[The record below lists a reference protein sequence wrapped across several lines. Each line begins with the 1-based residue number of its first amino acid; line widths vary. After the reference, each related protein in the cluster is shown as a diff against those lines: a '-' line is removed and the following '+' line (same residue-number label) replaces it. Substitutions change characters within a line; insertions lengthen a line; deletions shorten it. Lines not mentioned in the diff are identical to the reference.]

1 MISPHNSTTM
11 NTNNTNNT
19 SPKMRRRSST
29 SDMEKFERRTTDK
42 FVTTI
47 DEQDVVS
54 EDAVSLS
61 SNDILE
67 EEDVVT
73 PVSGSL
79 EERDETRE
87 EMKTETVKLR
97 SLYVADKGNRLSQLE
112 LPESNPDNRM
122 ESVVEIEY
130 DL

>member
-79 EERDETRE
+79 EKRDETRE